1 MSGTKKNLRLF
12 GGFFTALP
20 PLAVMEN
27 LQKVTVTVMCHK
39 NWGDSLGL
47 KGTTNLGDFLRRFR
61 FLDLMVRSR
70 LFYRLRRL
78 FKDGDFE
85 KKQCFPINGN
95 DDFDYDYDYDIVLIL
110 IVINSDRDS
119 VSCEFDGCDH
129 QHYHPFC
136 YM

>member
-1 MSGTKKNLRLF
+1 MHVGYKNLRLF

-27 LQKVTVTVMCHK
+27 LQKSYSDVMCHK
-39 NWGDSLGL
+39 NSGDSLGL

-85 KKQCFPINGN
+85 KNNVFQ
-95 DDFDYDYDYDIVLIL
+95 LMAMMIL
-110 IVINSDRDS
+110 IMTMTMI
-119 VSCEFDGCDH
+119 
-129 QHYHPFC
+129 
-136 YM
+136 